1 MGYSFQL
8 EVVYREASIV
18 EVWSGRA
25 CIFCGRTRMF
35 CKYVDARLISGHKY
49 DFDIG
54 YLSANR
60 NFFEVLKHESNDL
73 ANPCKLPGDKS
84 RVNVADES
92 LYMYGRPACQWTRL
106 DETVR
111 TTSTR
116 PDKCEGTTSAYL
128 YHVFQQSD
136 LVSGSRWR
144 IQKEDTSTS
153 SIRRDLPTQMM
164 SGAQAKKYAVSKV
177 S

>member
-25 CIFCGRTRMF
+25 CIFCGRACMF
-35 CKYVDARLISGHKY
+35 CKYVDTRLISGHKY

-54 YLSANR
+54 YLSADR
-60 NFFEVLKHESNDL
+60 NFFEVLKHEPNDL
-73 ANPCKLPGDKS
+73 ANACKLPGDKS
-84 RVNVADES
+84 RVNIAGES
-92 LYMYGRPACQWTRL
+92 LYGRPACQWTRL
-106 DETVR
+106 DETVH
-111 TTSTR
+111 TTATR
-116 PDKCEGTTSAYL
+116 LGKCEGTTSAYL
-128 YHVFQQSD
+128 YRVFQQSD

-144 IQKEDTSTS
+144 IQKEDTSAS
-153 SIRRDLPTQMM
+153 SIRHDLPTQMM